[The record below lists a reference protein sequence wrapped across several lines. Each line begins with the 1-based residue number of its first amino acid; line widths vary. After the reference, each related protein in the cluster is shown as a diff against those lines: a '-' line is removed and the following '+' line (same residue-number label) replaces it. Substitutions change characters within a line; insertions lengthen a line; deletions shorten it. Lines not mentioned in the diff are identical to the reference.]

1 MVVMVRDGVKASKDD
16 DQNGWF
22 RQTTKLVDPSAS
34 FTVLADCCCS
44 GGLVEG
50 AKDQSRW
57 GSQPG
62 SDLLGL
68 KRMMSNK
75 QYSCFTHALSTIL
88 KEKEGI
94 VENKELADAINEF
107 FGKLRFLPKEGGTR
121 KLPSEVQNATL
132 YCGDKQA
139 TCLFF
144 EAP

>member
-1 MVVMVRDGVKASKDD
+1 VGKSTWIRFVGSEANDEQQAMYDKRVKCDQDLGVIFCSSESFQLSKHFKKID
-16 DQNGWF
+16 
-22 RQTTKLVDPSAS
+22 
-34 FTVLADCCCS
+34 
-44 GGLVEG
+44 
-50 AKDQSRW
+50 
-57 GSQPG
+57 
-62 SDLLGL
+62 
-68 KRMMSNK
+68 
-75 QYSCFTHALSTIL
+75 SCFTHALSTIL